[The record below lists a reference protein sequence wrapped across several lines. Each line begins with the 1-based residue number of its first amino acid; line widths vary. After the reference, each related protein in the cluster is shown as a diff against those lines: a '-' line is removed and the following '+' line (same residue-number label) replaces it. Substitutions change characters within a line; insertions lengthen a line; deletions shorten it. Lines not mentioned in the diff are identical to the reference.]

1 VAKVK
6 AKAKAVPQFK
16 PKGAAVAAVVLD
28 RSYSQDLLRLRL
40 RLLRPLRVRASQV
53 AAAAAAAAV
62 RLPQVARLQRP
73 LLASTHSSTT
83 T

>member
-53 AAAAAAAAV
+53 AAAAV

>member
-1 VAKVK
+1 MAKVK

-28 RSYSQDLLRLRL
+28 RSYSHDLLRLRL

-53 AAAAAAAAV
+53 AAAAV